1 MKITQIEKYKGN
13 FFNIYLDGAYA
24 ATLSERII
32 FEFGLSEGAELSQ
45 EKFDEAVG
53 TAQFY
58 KARERAYYLLTYR
71 DHSQKELAE
80 KLRRN
85 YPEET
90 VEKVILHLVDLGLLN
105 DRAYAEKLAR
115 QYLVTKKYGSRRAL
129 FEMQRKGIE
138 REMAQEAL
146 DELDVDPHEQI
157 LGLLERKYGRKLEEK
172 NGYRKALSALM
183 RQGFSYDESS
193 DALREYIRQTEE
205 ER

>member
-146 DELDVDPHEQI
+146 DELDVDSHEQI

>member
-13 FFNIYLDGAYA
+13 FFNVYLDGAYA

>member
-105 DRAYAEKLAR
+105 DRIYAEKLAR

-138 REMAQEAL
+138 REMAQEVL
-146 DELDVDPHEQI
+146 CELDVDPHEQI

>member
-1 MKITQIEKYKGN
+1 MKITRIEKYKGN

-45 EKFDEAVG
+45 EKFDEAVK

-85 YPEET
+85 YPEGT

-138 REMAQEAL
+138 REMAKEAL
-146 DELDVDPHEQI
+146 DELDIDSHEQI

>member
-1 MKITQIEKYKGN
+1 MKITRIEKYKWN
-13 FFNIYLDGAYA
+13 VFNVYLAGDYA
-24 ATLSERII
+24 ATLPERIL
-32 FEFGLSEGAELSQ
+32 FEFGILEGADLSREELG
-45 EKFDEAVG
+45 EAVEK
-53 TAQFY
+53 AQFY

-71 DHSQKELAE
+71 DHSQNELAE

-85 YPEET
+85 YTEEV
-90 VEKVILHLVDLGLLN
+90 VEKVILHLMDLGLLN
-105 DRAYAEKLAR
+105 DRIYAEKLAR
-115 QYLVTKKYGSRRAL
+115 NYLVTKKYGMSRAL

-138 REMAQEAL
+138 REMAKEAL
-146 DELDVDPHEQI
+146 DELEVDPHEQI
-157 LGLLERKYGRKLEEK
+157 LRLLERKYGRKLEEK

>member
-45 EKFDEAVG
+45 EKFDEAAE

-146 DELDVDPHEQI
+146 DELDVDSHEQI

>member
-138 REMAQEAL
+138 QEMAQEAL
-146 DELDVDPHEQI
+146 DELDVDSHEQI

>member
-1 MKITQIEKYKGN
+1 MKITRIEKYKGN
-13 FFNIYLDGAYA
+13 FFNIYLDGDYA

-32 FEFGLSEGAELSQ
+32 FEFGLSEGAELSR
-45 EKFDEAVG
+45 EEFDEAAE

-85 YPEET
+85 YPEKT

-115 QYLVTKKYGSRRAL
+115 QYLATKKYGFRRAL

-193 DALREYIRQTEE
+193 DALREYIRQDEE